1 MIIPSKRTVLPRKT
15 KAAAKGSERESVKRI
30 SSSEILCVC
39 VCVKCERSELFIRN
53 LAGKIISLYFFNI
66 SIFGEFEFW
75 IQLSYKALDIIK
87 FKLVTFSVC
96 SWKNDIVWFEYVLT
110 EISNLIIQEFYTH

>member
-1 MIIPSKRTVLPRKT
+1 MINDHTIETDRFAEEDEGCCEGLR
-15 KAAAKGSERESVKRI
+15 ERECETNFQLRDF
-30 SSSEILCVC
+30 

-96 SWKNDIVWFEYVLT
+96 SWKNDIVWFEYVLR
-110 EISNLIIQEFYTH
+110 EISNLIIKEFYTD